1 MIKLH
6 QGLALKSDEVYQI
19 CRGGST
25 KIVGLMGT
33 IGCGKTTL
41 IAGIF
46 QAFLEGSV
54 AGYSFRRSDTLVA
67 FEEKCFNS
75 RTSSEAS
82 VASMPRTSGQ
92 VGAEF
97 YHLEVMKD
105 ADGSIHR
112 LLLLDLSGEVY
123 EGAMHLEEDAAKL
136 TVLREVDLL
145 VQLIDG
151 KRMSSG
157 ATREKVYSDA
167 KGLLR
172 RLSEVNSITK
182 QTPLQIVVS
191 KVDQLVGNDTS
202 AGALDAV
209 RSTVAARFTKEGERE
224 HFEIR
229 EIAASPAQE
238 TTVPMRFGVASLFNS
253 WLAEEEVETPTLP
266 RLKVTGERLL
276 HRLGEAWLPE
286 RFEARE

>member
-6 QGLALKSDEVYQI
+6 QGSALKPDEVYQI
-19 CRGGST
+19 CRGGNT
-25 KIVGLMGT
+25 RIVALMGS

-54 AGYSFRRSDTLVA
+54 AGYSFRRSDTLLA

-75 RTSSEAS
+75 RTSSEAA

-105 ADGSIHR
+105 ADRSIHR

-123 EGAMHLEEDAAKL
+123 EGAMHLKEDATRLAL
-136 TVLREVDLL
+136 LREVDLL
-145 VQLIDG
+145 VQLLDG
-151 KRMSSG
+151 KRLASG

-172 RLSEVNSITK
+172 SLTEVQSIK
-182 QTPLQIVVS
+182 DQTPLQVVVS
-191 KVDQLVGNDTS
+191 KVDQLVGNNVSTD
-202 AGALDAV
+202 ALEGV
-209 RSTVAARFTKEGERE
+209 RSTVAARFTKESQRQG
-224 HFEIR
+224 FEIR
-229 EIAASPAQE
+229 EIAASPAQD
-238 TTVPMRFGVASLFNS
+238 TTVPMRFGVADLFQS
-253 WLAEEEVETPTLP
+253 WLNDPEIDSPTMP
-266 RLKVTGERLL
+266 RLKVNGDLL
-276 HRLGEAWLPE
+276 MHRLGEVWLPE
-286 RFEARE
+286 RFE

>member
-6 QGLALKSDEVYQI
+6 QGSALKPDEVYQI
-19 CRGGST
+19 CRGGNT
-25 KIVGLMGT
+25 RIVALMGS

-54 AGYSFRRSDTLVA
+54 AGYSFRRSDTLLA

-105 ADGSIHR
+105 VDCTIHR

-123 EGAMHLEEDAAKL
+123 EGAMHLKEDAAKL
-136 TVLREVDLL
+136 SLLREVDLL

-151 KRMSSG
+151 KRLSSG
-157 ATREKVYSDA
+157 ATREKAYSDA

-172 RLSEVNSITK
+172 SLSEAKSIK
-182 QTPLQIVVS
+182 DQTPLQLVVS
-191 KVDQLVGNDTS
+191 KVDQLVGNNVS
-202 AGALDAV
+202 PAALEGV
-209 RSTVAARFTKEGERE
+209 RSTVAARFTKESQRE
-224 HFEIR
+224 GFEIR
-229 EIAASPAQE
+229 EIAASPAQD
-238 TTVPMRFGVASLFNS
+238 TTVPMRFGVADLFKS
-253 WLAEEEVETPTLP
+253 WLTEPEIDSPVMP
-266 RLKVTGERLL
+266 RLKVNGERLM
-276 HRLGEAWLPE
+276 HRLGEVWLPE
-286 RFEARE
+286 RFEERE

>member
-6 QGLALKSDEVYQI
+6 QGSALKPDEVYQI
-19 CRGGST
+19 CRGGNT
-25 KIVGLMGT
+25 RIVAPMGS

-97 YHLEVMKD
+97 YHLEVVKD
-105 ADGSIHR
+105 ADRSIHR

-123 EGAMHLEEDAAKL
+123 EGAMHLKEDAAKL
-136 TVLREVDLL
+136 ALLREVDLL

-151 KRMSSG
+151 KRLSSG
-157 ATREKVYSDA
+157 ATREKAYSDA

-172 RLSEVNSITK
+172 SLSEVKSITD
-182 QTPLQIVVS
+182 QTPLQVVVS
-191 KVDQLVGNDTS
+191 KVDQLVGNDVS
-202 AGALDAV
+202 PEALEGV
-209 RSTVAARFTKEGERE
+209 RSTVAARFTKESQRE
-224 HFEIR
+224 GFEIR
-229 EIAASPAQE
+229 EIAASPARD
-238 TTVPMRFGVASLFNS
+238 TTVPMRFGVADLLKS
-253 WLAEEEVETPTLP
+253 WLTEPETDPPVMP
-266 RLKVTGERLL
+266 RLKVDGERLM
-276 HRLGEAWLPE
+276 HRLGEVWLPE
-286 RFEARE
+286 RFEERA

>member
-6 QGLALKSDEVYQI
+6 QGLALKPDGVYPI
-19 CRGGST
+19 CRSGNT
-25 KIVGLMGT
+25 RIVALMGS

-75 RTSSEAS
+75 RTSSKAS

-105 ADGSIHR
+105 ADRSIHR

-123 EGAMHLEEDAAKL
+123 EGAMHIAEDAAKL
-136 TVLREVDLL
+136 TLLRNVDLL

-151 KRMSSG
+151 KQLSSG
-157 ATREKVYSDA
+157 ATREKVYVDA
-167 KGLLR
+167 KRLLR
-172 RLSEVNSITK
+172 RLSEVKSITP
-182 QTPLQIVVS
+182 QTPLQLVVS
-191 KVDQLVGNDTS
+191 KVDQLVGNGTS
-202 AGALDAV
+202 PEALEGV
-209 RSTVAARFTKEGERE
+209 RASVAARFTKESLMQG
-224 HFEIR
+224 FEIR
-229 EIAASPAQE
+229 EIAASPDPE
-238 TTVPMRFGVASLFNS
+238 TTVPMRFGVADLFGS
-253 WLAEEEVETPTLP
+253 WLAEAEVDPLVLP
-266 RLKVTGERLL
+266 RLKVSGERLM
-276 HRLGEAWLPE
+276 HRLGEVWLPE

>member
-6 QGLALKSDEVYQI
+6 QGAALKPDEVYQI
-19 CRGGST
+19 CRGGNT
-25 KIVGLMGT
+25 RIVALMGS

-54 AGYSFRRSDTLVA
+54 AGYSFRRSDSLVA

-105 ADGSIHR
+105 ANRSIHR

-123 EGAMHLEEDAAKL
+123 EGAMHLKEDAMKL
-136 TVLREVDLL
+136 VLLREVDLL

-151 KRMSSG
+151 KRLSSG

-172 RLSEVNSITK
+172 SLTEAQSITE
-182 QTPLQIVVS
+182 QTPLQVVVS
-191 KVDQLVGNDTS
+191 KVDQLVENNVS
-202 AGALDAV
+202 PEALEGV
-209 RSTVAARFTKEGERE
+209 RSTVAARFTKESQRE
-224 HFEIR
+224 GFEIR
-229 EIAASPAQE
+229 EIAASPAQD
-238 TTVPMRFGVASLFNS
+238 TTVAIRFGVPDLFES
-253 WLAEEEVETPTLP
+253 WLNEPETDPPAMP
-266 RLKVTGERLL
+266 RLKVNGDRLM
-276 HRLGEAWLPE
+276 HRLGEVWLPE
-286 RFEARE
+286 RFEESE

>member
-6 QGLALKSDEVYQI
+6 QGLALKPDEVYPI
-19 CRGGST
+19 CRGGNT
-25 KIVGLMGT
+25 RIVALMGS

-54 AGYSFRRSDTLVA
+54 AGYSFRRSDTLLA

-82 VASMPRTSGQ
+82 VATTPRTSGQ
-92 VGAEF
+92 AGAEF

-105 ADGSIHR
+105 ADRSIHR

-123 EGAMHLEEDAAKL
+123 EGAMHLKEDAAKL
-136 TVLREVDLL
+136 ALLREVDLL

-151 KRMSSG
+151 KRLSSA
-157 ATREKVYSDA
+157 ATREKAYSDA

-172 RLSEVNSITK
+172 SLTEVQSITEH
-182 QTPLQIVVS
+182 TPLQVVVS
-191 KVDQLVGNDTS
+191 KVDQLAGNNVS
-202 AGALDAV
+202 PAALEGV
-209 RSTVAARFTKEGERE
+209 RSTVAARFSKESQRKG
-224 HFEIR
+224 FEIR
-229 EIAASPAQE
+229 EIAASPAQD
-238 TTVPMRFGVASLFNS
+238 TTVPMRFGVAGLFNS
-253 WLAEEEVETPTLP
+253 WLSEPEIDPPVMS
-266 RLKVTGERLL
+266 RLKVYGERLM
-276 HRLGEAWLPE
+276 HRLGEVWLPE
-286 RFEARE
+286 RFEDGD

>member
-6 QGLALKSDEVYQI
+6 QGLALKPDEVYQI
-19 CRGGST
+19 CRGGNT
-25 KIVGLMGT
+25 RIVALLGP

-105 ADGSIHR
+105 VDRTIHR

-123 EGAMHLEEDAAKL
+123 EGAMNLKEDAAKL
-136 TVLREVDLL
+136 SLLREVDLL

-151 KRMSSG
+151 KRLSSR
-157 ATREKVYSDA
+157 ATQEKAYSYA

-172 RLSEVNSITK
+172 SLSEAKSIK
-182 QTPLQIVVS
+182 DQTPLQLVVS
-191 KVDQLVGNDTS
+191 KVDQLVGNDVS
-202 AGALDAV
+202 PAALEGV
-209 RSTVAARFTKEGERE
+209 RSAVAARFTKESQRE
-224 HFEIR
+224 SFEIR
-229 EIAASPAQE
+229 EIAASPAQN
-238 TTVPMRFGVASLFNS
+238 TTVPMRFGVADLFKS
-253 WLAEEEVETPTLP
+253 WLTEPEIDSPVMP
-266 RLKVTGERLL
+266 RLKVNGERLM
-276 HRLGEAWLPE
+276 HRLGEVWLPE
-286 RFEARE
+286 RFEERE

>member
-1 MIKLH
+1 MVKLH
-6 QGLALKSDEVYQI
+6 QGKALKPDEVYQI

-25 KIVGLMGT
+25 RIIALMGS

-75 RTSSEAS
+75 RTSSEAP

-97 YHLEVMKD
+97 YHLEVVRD
-105 ADGSIHR
+105 SDGSIHR

-123 EGAMHLEEDAAKL
+123 EGAMHLKEDASQL
-136 TVLREVDLL
+136 TILREADLL
-145 VQLIDG
+145 VQLLDG
-151 KRMSSG
+151 KRLSSG
-157 ATREKVYSDA
+157 ATREKVYSDS

-172 RLSEVNSITK
+172 SLSEVKSISE
-182 QTPLQIVVS
+182 QAPLQIVVS
-191 KVDQLVGNDTS
+191 KVDQLVGNDVS
-202 AGALDAV
+202 AAVLDKV
-209 RSTVAARFTKEGERE
+209 ETIVAGRFTKESQGR
-224 HFEIR
+224 HFEIK
-229 EIAASPAQE
+229 EIATSPAQD
-238 TTVPMRFGVASLFNS
+238 TTVPMRFGVADLFSS
-253 WLAEEEVETPTLP
+253 WLAEVEVDTPILP
-266 RLKVTGERLL
+266 KLKVKSEHLM
-276 HRLGEAWLPE
+276 HRLGEVWLPE
-286 RFEARE
+286 RFEERE

>member
-6 QGLALKSDEVYQI
+6 PGLALKADDVYQI
-19 CRGGST
+19 CRGGDT
-25 KIVGLMGT
+25 KIVALMGT

-75 RTSSEAS
+75 RTSSESS

-97 YHLEVMKD
+97 YHLEVVRD
-105 ADGSIHR
+105 ADRSIHR
-112 LLLLDLSGEVY
+112 ILLLDLSGEVY
-123 EGAMHLEEDAAKL
+123 EGAMHVEDDAAKL
-136 TVLREVDLL
+136 TVLRDVSLL

-151 KRMSSG
+151 KKLSSG

-172 RLSEVNSITK
+172 RLFEVNSITA
-182 QTPLQIVVS
+182 QTPLQVVVS
-191 KVDQLVGNDTS
+191 KVDQLVGDDTS
-202 AGALDAV
+202 QRALEAV
-209 RSTVAARFTKEGERE
+209 RATVASRFAKESQRP

-238 TTVPMRFGVASLFNS
+238 TTVPMRFGVNGLLSS
-253 WLAEEEVETPTLP
+253 WLADEESAMPALP
-266 RLKVTGERLL
+266 KLKVSGDRLQ
-276 HRLGEAWLPE
+276 HRLGEVWMPE
-286 RFEARE
+286 RFEASE

>member
-6 QGLALKSDEVYQI
+6 QGSALKLDEVYQI
-19 CRGGST
+19 CRGGNT
-25 KIVGLMGT
+25 RIVALMGS

-41 IAGIF
+41 IAGVF

-97 YHLEVMKD
+97 YHLEVVKD
-105 ADGSIHR
+105 SDGSIHR

-123 EGAMHLEEDAAKL
+123 EGAMHLKEDAAKL
-136 TVLREVDLL
+136 TILLEVDLL
-145 VQLIDG
+145 VQLLDG
-151 KRMSSG
+151 KRLSSG

-172 RLSEVNSITK
+172 SLSEVQSITE
-182 QTPLQIVVS
+182 QTPLQLVVS
-191 KVDQLVGNDTS
+191 KVDQLVGNNVSPD
-202 AGALDAV
+202 ALEGV
-209 RSTVAARFTKEGERE
+209 RTTVAGRFTKESQRQG
-224 HFEIR
+224 FEIR
-229 EIAASPAQE
+229 EIAASPAQD
-238 TTVPMRFGVASLFNS
+238 TTVPVRFGVADLFSS
-253 WLAEEEVETPTLP
+253 WLAEAEVDPPELP
-266 RLKVTGERLL
+266 RLKVNGERFM
-276 HRLGEAWLPE
+276 HRLGEVWLPE
-286 RFEARE
+286 RFEERE